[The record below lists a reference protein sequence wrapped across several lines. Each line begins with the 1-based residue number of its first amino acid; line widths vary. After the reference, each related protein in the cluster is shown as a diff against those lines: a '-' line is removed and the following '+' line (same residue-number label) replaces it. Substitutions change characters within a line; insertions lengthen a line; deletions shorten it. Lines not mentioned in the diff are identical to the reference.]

1 MRKSVDPR
9 PILPVIDFTGIRDH
23 DAAATSR
30 AAREITAACTG
41 AGFFYITGHGLPQ
54 TTIDRAVTAA
64 TAFFAL
70 PLERKRAV
78 SLERHRG
85 FVTMGGAHMV
95 GASLPDYKESNGGLQ
110 IKDRATKEWIDVP
123 PIPGTLVINIGDLLE
138 RWSNDRF
145 ASTPHRV
152 INRSGNERYSLATF
166 YDRTFGAVADP
177 RDLGTPQSECRYE
190 PVRAG
195 EYILKRVADAFGY
208 RERTT
213 TNVPG

>member
-1 MRKSVDPR
+1 
-9 PILPVIDFTGIRDH
+9 
-23 DAAATSR
+23 
-30 AAREITAACTG
+30 
-41 AGFFYITGHGLPQ
+41 
-54 TTIDRAVTAA
+54 
-64 TAFFAL
+64 
-70 PLERKRAV
+70 
-78 SLERHRG
+78 
-85 FVTMGGAHMV
+85 
-95 GASLPDYKESNGGLQ
+95 LQ

-166 YDRTFGAVADP
+166 YDPTFGAVADP
-177 RDLGTPQSECRYE
+177 RDLGTPQNDCRYE

-208 RERTT
+208 REHAPS
-213 TNVPG
+213 NVPG